1 MLITT
6 LAWIVLGLPLAGALL
21 LSLWPQEPDRAL
33 SRVVGVGTVAVGF
46 IFTVIIF
53 ADLLTRNPSQRHATN
68 ALWQWINVDGLHIDL
83 AIFIDPL
90 SVMMMLIITGVGSLI
105 VWYST
110 EYMAEDRDYRRFF
123 AEMNFFVFS
132 MLLLVMAGNFFFLIV
147 GWAFV
152 GLASYLLIGYYYE
165 KPSAVAAAKKAF
177 VINVIG
183 DVGLVLGAF
192 LIAKTFGTLDYQAV
206 FNAAPT
212 RLPAGSFTAEMI
224 CLLLFVGCAAKS
236 AQIPLHTWLP
246 DAMEGPTPV
255 SALIHAATMVTAGV
269 YLIVRC
275 NVLFHLAPYASDY
288 IAITGAVTLLV
299 AASIAIVQ
307 EDIKRV
313 LAWSTVSQIGYM
325 MLAAGLGFYSQAM
338 FHLLMHAFFKALLF
352 LTAGVVIHAL
362 AGEQSLNRM
371 GGLHRLLKFASFA
384 MLVGCLA
391 ISGIPPFSGFFSKD
405 EILSSAMAAGPLGVV
420 CGTAGIIGAAMTAFY
435 MFRLYFRAFSGPERD
450 GGYHPHPHMP
460 GVAMTIPV
468 GVLAVLATVGGFLQ
482 VPWGRHLINTWLAPS
497 IPAES
502 TIEPSVSVEWITS
515 IVCVVLA
522 GAAIWLAWW
531 LFAAGP
537 ERRLKYATT
546 LAGLRTLLLEQW
558 LFDPAYE
565 SVIIEPGRQLGDA
578 AIRTA
583 EPDFTQGIVR
593 VATGTTMTTA
603 GVLRRRQS
611 GLVRTYAFAM
621 IAGAAILGIIVVL
634 AR

>member
-1 MLITT
+1 MLITN

-21 LSLWPQEPDRAL
+21 LALWPHEPVRAL
-33 SRVVGVGTVAVGF
+33 SRVVGVGTIAVGF
-46 IFTVIIF
+46 VFSAIIF
-53 ADLLTRNPSQRHATN
+53 FDLLSRTPSKRHATD
-68 ALWQWINVDGLHIDL
+68 ALWQWINVDGLRINL
-83 AIFIDPL
+83 AILVDPL
-90 SVMMMLIITGVGSLI
+90 SVFMILIITGVGSLI

-132 MLLLVMAGNFFFLIV
+132 MLLLVLAANFFFLIV

-152 GLASYLLIGYYYE
+152 GLASYLLIGYYYD

-177 VINVIG
+177 VINVLG

-192 LIAKTFGTLDYQAV
+192 LIAKTFGTLDYAQV
-206 FNAAPT
+206 FSEAPT
-212 RLPAGSFTAEMI
+212 RLGSGSFTAEMI

-269 YLIVRC
+269 YLVVRC
-275 NVLFHLAPYASDY
+275 NVLYHLAPYASDY

-371 GGLHRLLKFASFA
+371 GGLHRWLKYASFA
-384 MLVGCLA
+384 MLIGCLS

-405 EILSSAMAAGPLGVV
+405 EILSSAMSDGTLGIVV
-420 CGTAGIIGAAMTAFY
+420 GTAGIIGAAMTAFY
-435 MFRLYFRAFSGPERD
+435 MFRMYFRAFAGKEPD
-450 GGYHPHPHMP
+450 GGYHPHPHMSGP
-460 GVAMTIPV
+460 AMAIPV
-468 GVLAVLATVGGFLQ
+468 GILAVLATVGGFLQ
-482 VPWGRHLINTWLAPS
+482 TPWGTDHITQWLSPA
-497 IPAES
+497 IPAQS
-502 TIEPSVSVEWITS
+502 TIHPTSAVEWATS
-515 IVCVVLA
+515 LLCIALA
-522 GAAIWLAWW
+522 LAAIGIAWW
-531 LFAAGP
+531 LFGAGP
-537 ERRLKYATT
+537 ERRLKYANT
-546 LAGLRTLLLEQW
+546 LSGIRHLLLEQW

-565 SVIIEPGRQLGDA
+565 SVIIQPGRDLGDA

-583 EPDFTQGIVR
+583 EPEFTQGIVTA
-593 VATGTTMTTA
+593 ATGATMSGA
-603 GVLRRRQS
+603 RGLHRIEG
-611 GLVRTYAFAM
+611 GLVRTYAFAL
-621 IAGAAILGIIVVL
+621 IAGAAIVGLIVIL